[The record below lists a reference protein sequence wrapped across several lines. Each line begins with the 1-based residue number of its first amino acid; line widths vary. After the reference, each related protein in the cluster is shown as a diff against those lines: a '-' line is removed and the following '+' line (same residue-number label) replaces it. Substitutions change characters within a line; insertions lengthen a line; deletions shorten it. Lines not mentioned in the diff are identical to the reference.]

1 MLLIFGKGH
10 MYKNLRNLIENK
22 DLVVVSGDK
31 DSCVVILKRS
41 DYDKEFQSM
50 IDEGTTNGTYAP
62 TLKSTLTDLKKF
74 KDFLHRNFK
83 ITIHN

>member
-1 MLLIFGKGH
+1 

-62 TLKSTLTDLKKF
+62 TL
-74 KDFLHRNFK
+74 
-83 ITIHN
+83 

>member
-1 MLLIFGKGH
+1 

-62 TLKSTLTDLKKF
+62 TADSTLTDLKKF
-74 KDFLHRNFK
+74 KDFLHRNCK
-83 ITIHN
+83 IPTHN

>member
-1 MLLIFGKGH
+1 MNIILLLIFGKGH

-62 TLKSTLTDLKKF
+62 TL
-74 KDFLHRNFK
+74 
-83 ITIHN
+83 

>member
-1 MLLIFGKGH
+1 

-22 DLVVVSGDK
+22 YLVVVSGDK

-62 TLKSTLTDLKKF
+62 TTDSTLTDLKKF

-83 ITIHN
+83 IPTHN